1 MGKVRRTD
9 EISVLPVEL
18 RLKANNVDKTVIRSG
33 RSLHLQSIWRVN
45 QPVHLEPSRPLPTP
59 LGDLS
64 ILTP

>member
-18 RLKANNVDKTVIRSG
+18 RLKAKNVDKTVIQVG
-33 RSLHLQSIWRVN
+33 RGLHLQSISRVN
-45 QPVHLEPSRPLPTP
+45 QPHLEPGRPLPTP

-64 ILTP
+64 ILAP